1 MTEVPGVEVT
11 CSADA
16 STRTGELHEGMYAP
30 LGLQRRYGSNPST
43 TADWQLTGLVGIF
56 APHRGSAPPGEGL
69 APVGDRLLQLLNHL
83 VVILLER
90 RDDLQHEHGP
100 AGT

>member
-43 TADWQLTGLVGIF
+43 TADWQLTGLV
-56 APHRGSAPPGEGL
+56 
-69 APVGDRLLQLLNHL
+69 
-83 VVILLER
+83 
-90 RDDLQHEHGP
+90 
-100 AGT
+100 